1 MAIKENKKKIKY
13 YKTLTPSEMSL
24 YFIDWAG
31 VLFDFGTE
39 IFNISEG
46 KKTLEIAYKQSIE
59 LDTSTGYFE
68 FKHNALLE
76 LGTAGLEKFTHI
88 KKKLKNMLKYF
99 LQQKI
104 KKSKKMIFAKI

>member
-1 MAIKENKKKIKY
+1 MIKKIKY
-13 YKTLTPSEMSL
+13 YKTLPPSEISL
-24 YFIDWAG
+24 YFVDWAG
-31 VLFDFGTE
+31 IVFDFENGVL
-39 IFNISEG
+39 NISEG